1 MTAVFLMAGIA
12 LGDVLTIPVWPIFIA
27 IAVLIAITLWLRHP
41 QIQSLSIHGATL
53 LLGLSLML
61 VAKEHTP
68 VLPAGECTYEAVV
81 ASQPQVRGKV
91 YRCDLWIMGRYG
103 PVKVRASLLR
113 SSQLDSDT
121 LRVGDGLWA
130 RSVLEN
136 PDSLHPYHQTNFNY
150 SRWLRVHDYA
160 ATVFV
165 FQPWSRKQVSLSKLS
180 RFDKV
185 RLSAVLWRVRLVQ
198 QYARLGLRDR
208 SLALLAAM
216 TLGERSLIDHS
227 QQEQFSVSGGSHVL
241 ALSGLHLII
250 IYTLLTLLVN
260 YVGRSILSLTGGV
273 GRDVVRLAG
282 LVLTLV
288 AVWCYVVLVG
298 MGPSVVRAAAMIS
311 IYGMVSLLNRN
322 HLSVN
327 TLAFAAIVMLV
338 AHPRTLW
345 DVSFQLSFMA
355 VLSIIAFTP
364 NRRLPFGVSM
374 LWVTVA
380 AQIGTAPLVMYY
392 FGRFSC
398 YFLLTNC
405 LVVPCTTCLLY
416 GAVALWAATP
426 MSAVQH
432 AIATGLAWVAGLM
445 DRGVAWIASLPGAS
459 IDNIWLSTTQVVA
472 IYVLI
477 FCTYRIFS
485 IILHSK

>member
-1 MTAVFLMAGIA
+1 MNCI
-12 LGDVLTIPVWPIFIA
+12 
-27 IAVLIAITLWLRHP
+27 
-41 QIQSLSIHGATL
+41 
-53 LLGLSLML
+53 
-61 VAKEHTP
+61 
-68 VLPAGECTYEAVV
+68 
-81 ASQPQVRGKV
+81 
-91 YRCDLWIMGRYG
+91 
-103 PVKVRASLLR
+103 
-113 SSQLDSDT
+113 
-121 LRVGDGLWA
+121 
-130 RSVLEN
+130 
-136 PDSLHPYHQTNFNY
+136 
-150 SRWLRVHDYA
+150 
-160 ATVFV
+160 
-165 FQPWSRKQVSLSKLS
+165 
-180 RFDKV
+180 
-185 RLSAVLWRVRLVQ
+185 
-198 QYARLGLRDR
+198 
-208 SLALLAAM
+208 
-216 TLGERSLIDHS
+216 
-227 QQEQFSVSGGSHVL
+227 
-241 ALSGLHLII
+241 
-250 IYTLLTLLVN
+250 
-260 YVGRSILSLTGGV
+260 GRSFLALTGGM
-273 GRDVVRLAG
+273 GRDVVRLVG

-298 MGPSVVRAAAMIS
+298 MGPSVVRAATMIS

-345 DVSFQLSFMA
+345 DVGFQLSFMA
-355 VLSIIAFTP
+355 VLSIIALTP
-364 NRRLPFGVSM
+364 NRRLPLGVSM
-374 LWVTVA
+374 LWVTIA

-426 MSAVQH
+426 ISAVQH
-432 AIATGLAWVAGLM
+432 TMATGLVWMAGLM

>member
-1 MTAVFLMAGIA
+1 M
-12 LGDVLTIPVWPIFIA
+12 
-27 IAVLIAITLWLRHP
+27 
-41 QIQSLSIHGATL
+41 
-53 LLGLSLML
+53 
-61 VAKEHTP
+61 
-68 VLPAGECTYEAVV
+68 
-81 ASQPQVRGKV
+81 
-91 YRCDLWIMGRYG
+91 
-103 PVKVRASLLR
+103 
-113 SSQLDSDT
+113 
-121 LRVGDGLWA
+121 
-130 RSVLEN
+130 
-136 PDSLHPYHQTNFNY
+136 
-150 SRWLRVHDYA
+150 
-160 ATVFV
+160 
-165 FQPWSRKQVSLSKLS
+165 S

-208 SLALLAAM
+208 SLALWAAR
-216 TLGERSLIDHS
+216 TLGGRSLIAHS

-298 MGPSVVRAAAMIS
+298 MGPSVVRAATMIS